1 MISKLPTIVL
11 PMILILI
18 FSYFISGCS
27 DATGEKNNNAELD
40 VYFNSKWAANNLW
53 DDGNAEV
60 VKYDA
65 QRVIYGKPRQ
75 FEYIYILV
83 KEDFNEEFNVKTDD
97 YGRKD
102 LFNVMKVNQFAR
114 IETDN
119 YPYHLLSSLFYR
131 RNIPA
136 SLHKATISSQEWCG
150 NTFKTFNNSGNGYE
164 YKYISY
170 WDGQG
175 EGSFDLPEKVL
186 FEDQL
191 PYSFRALNF
200 RDGLNFNYN
209 IVESQIT
216 NKATRPTIYNATVE
230 VSDDSLGDNETWLVL
245 VKLDDEKTNEYSFQK
260 EYPNL
265 MVSQKTWDGRNMQLK
280 SQERNAYWNN

>member
-1 MISKLPTIVL
+1 MIQKFIKCNLLPALAICL
-11 PMILILI
+11 SLN
-18 FSYFISGCS
+18 ISGCS
-27 DATGEKNNNAELD
+27 DASGEKNSNAELD
-40 VYFNSKWAANNLW
+40 AYFNSKWAANKLW

-60 VKYDA
+60 AKYDA
-65 QRVIYGKPRQ
+65 QRIIYGKPRH

-97 YGRKD
+97 YDRND

-114 IETDN
+114 IETEN
-119 YPYHLLSSLFYR
+119 YPYHLLSCLFYK

-150 NTFKTFNNSGNGYE
+150 NTFKVFNNNETGYE
-164 YKYISY
+164 YKYNSY

-175 EGSFDLPEKVL
+175 EGNYNLPEKIL

-191 PYSFRALNF
+191 SYTFRALNF
-200 RDGLNFNYN
+200 RDELQFNYD

-216 NKATRPTIYNATVE
+216 NKANEPQIYNATIE
-230 VSDDSLGDNETWLVL
+230 ISDNSLGENNTWLVS
-245 VKLDDEKTNEYSFQK
+245 VKLDNEKVNEYTFEK

-265 MVSQKTWDGRNMQLK
+265 LVSQKTWDGRNMQLK
-280 SQERNAYWNN
+280 STERKAYWVN